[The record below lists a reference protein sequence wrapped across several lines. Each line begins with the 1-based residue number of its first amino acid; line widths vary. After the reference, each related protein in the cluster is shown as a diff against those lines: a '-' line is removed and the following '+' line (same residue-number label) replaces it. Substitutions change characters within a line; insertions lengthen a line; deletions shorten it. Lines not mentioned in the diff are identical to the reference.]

1 MDTNIIQKYF
11 PDLTREQIDQFG
23 KLVPLYAEW
32 NEKINVVSRKDIDN
46 LLERHVL
53 HSLSIAKLVE
63 FKAGKSVLDV
73 GTGGG
78 FPGIPLAIMFPGTQF
93 HLVDS
98 INKKL
103 NVVRAVVEELGLQN
117 VTVEHTRAEDV
128 KDQYDFV
135 VTRAVAQLGTLFNWT
150 NGKYKRHS
158 KHNIN
163 NGLIALK
170 GGDLTEELKSFG
182 NRVQKYP
189 ISDLFDEEFFKQDK
203 YIVYL
208 QVTNK

>member
-1 MDTNIIQKYF
+1 MDASIITKYF
-11 PDLTREQIDQFG
+11 PDLTREQIDQLDR
-23 KLVPLYAEW
+23 LVPLYAEW
-32 NEKINVVSRKDIDN
+32 NDKINVVSRKDIEN
-46 LLERHVL
+46 LIVRHVL

-63 FKAGKSVLDV
+63 FKPSKAVLDV

-78 FPGIPLAIMFPGTQF
+78 FPGIPLAIMFPGTHF

-103 NVVRAVVEELGLQN
+103 NVVRAVVEELDLTN

-135 VTRAVAQLGTLFNWT
+135 VTRAVAQLGILFNWT

-170 GGDLTEELKSFG
+170 GGDLTDELKPFG
-182 NRVQKYP
+182 NKVHKYP

>member
-11 PDLTREQIDQFG
+11 PDLTREQIDQFD
-23 KLVPLYAEW
+23 KLVPLYTEW
-32 NEKINVVSRKDIDN
+32 NEKINVVSRKDIEN

-63 FKAGKSVLDV
+63 FKPGKTVLDV

-170 GGDLTEELKSFG
+170 GGDLTEELKPFAG
-182 NRVQKYP
+182 KVQKYP
-189 ISDLFDEEFFKQDK
+189 ISDLFAEEFFKQDK